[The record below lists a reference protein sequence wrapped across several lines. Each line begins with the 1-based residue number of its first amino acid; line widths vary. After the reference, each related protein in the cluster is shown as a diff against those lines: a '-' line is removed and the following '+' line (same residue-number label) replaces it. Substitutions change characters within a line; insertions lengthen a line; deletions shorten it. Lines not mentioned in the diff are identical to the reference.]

1 MNALDFLSPNRAEAR
16 DGFEPRLRSPLEHTL
31 GDRGAAFGIHDISLE
46 TAKIEVRGDVE
57 RLSAEDGFEVTPDRA
72 LVLAEYE
79 RGAELRA
86 ELERE
91 FDTVIDLTGA
101 LAGVRIERPDAE
113 RLLRR
118 ISELDLRQAPTI
130 GALAHIPVHVL
141 PHEGGFRLFFPQEY
155 GDYFVEVLLD
165 AAEGLE

>member
-1 MNALDFLSPNRAEAR
+1 VSALDFLSPDLADGR
-16 DGFEPRLRSPLEHTL
+16 DGFEPRLRSPLEHGL
-31 GDRGAAFGIHDISLE
+31 GERGPALGIHDISLS

-57 RLSAEDGFEVTPDRA
+57 RLSTEDGFNVTPERA

-86 ELERE
+86 ELEHE

-101 LAGVRIERPDAE
+101 LAGVRVERPDAE

-130 GALAHIPVHVL
+130 GAVAHIPAHVL
-141 PHEGGFRLFFPQEY
+141 PDERGFRLFFPQEY
-155 GDYFVEVLLD
+155 GDYFAEVLID

>member
-1 MNALDFLSPNRAEAR
+1 MSTLDFLSPNLAN
-16 DGFEPRLRSPLEHTL
+16 DGGGFEPELHSSLEQAL
-31 GDRGAAFGIHDISLE
+31 GERGAALGIHDISLE

-57 RLSAEDGFEVTPDRA
+57 RLSAEDGFNVTPERA

-91 FDTVIDLTGA
+91 FDTVVDLTGA
-101 LAGVRIERPDAE
+101 LAGVRIEGPDAE

-118 ISELDLRQAPTI
+118 IGELDLRQAPTI

-141 PHEGGFRLFFPQEY
+141 PDERGFRLFFPQEY